1 MTGTIFN
8 IQRYSINDGPGIR
21 TTVFLKGCLL
31 HCKWCHNPESIS
43 PDKEILIREDRCIR
57 CGECFLRCNYF
68 AVKSLDGEYITD
80 QETCAQCGRCVEV
93 CFTDAR
99 AIVGKEMTV
108 DDVMNEVE
116 KDVIFY
122 NQSGGG
128 VTFSGGEP
136 FLQHEFLIE
145 LLKASKQK
153 NLHTAVD
160 TSGYISSEIL
170 QKASRFIDL
179 YLYDV
184 KTLDNNIHKSF
195 TGVSNKL
202 ILENL
207 KRLTE
212 WQKNI
217 IVRVP
222 LIPTLNDSLEAMQ
235 GIGYY
240 VASLKSINEIHLLPY
255 HRTGIEKYNRL
266 GVEYSFKKDLMISKE
281 NLNKFQDELLRY
293 IPTVVVGG

>member
-21 TTVFLKGCLL
+21 TTVFLKGCPLS
-31 HCKWCHNPESIS
+31 CKWCHNPESIS
-43 PDKEILIREDRCIR
+43 PDKEILIRENRCIR

-145 LLKASKQK
+145 LLKASKKK
-153 NLHTAVD
+153 NLHTAID
-160 TSGYISSEIL
+160 TSGFTSSEIL

-179 YLYDV
+179 YLYDI
-184 KTLDNNIHKSF
+184 KTLDDTLHKSF
-195 TGVSNKL
+195 TGVSNRL

-207 KRLTE
+207 KKLLE

-217 IVRVP
+217 IVRIP
-222 LIPTLNDSLEAMQ
+222 LIPGINNNLEQMRQIGKFISSLQQIQE
-235 GIGYY
+235 
-240 VASLKSINEIHLLPY
+240 VHVLPY

-281 NLNKFQDELLRY
+281 SLNKFQDELLRY
-293 IPTVVVGG
+293 IPTVVVGD

>member
-21 TTVFLKGCLL
+21 TTVFLKRCPL

-43 PDKEILIREDRCIR
+43 PGKEIIIREDRCIR

>member
-21 TTVFLKGCLL
+21 TTVFLKGCPLS
-31 HCKWCHNPESIS
+31 CKWCHNPESIS
-43 PDKEILIREDRCIR
+43 PGKEIIIREDRCIR

>member
-21 TTVFLKGCLL
+21 TTVFLKGCPLS
-31 HCKWCHNPESIS
+31 CKWCHNPESIS

>member
-1 MTGTIFN
+1 MTGMIFN
-8 IQRYSINDGPGIR
+8 IQRYSVNDGPGIR
-21 TTVFLKGCLL
+21 TTVFLKGCPL

-43 PDKEILIREDRCIR
+43 PGKEIIIREDRCIR
-57 CGECFLRCNYF
+57 CGECFLTCNYF
-68 AVKSLDGEYITD
+68 AVKDIDNKYISD
-80 QETCAQCGRCVEV
+80 REICVQCGRCIEV
-93 CFTDAR
+93 CYAEAR
-99 AIVGKEMTV
+99 ALAGKEITV
-108 DDVMNEVE
+108 DEVMNEVE
-116 KDVIFY
+116 KDIIFY

-128 VTFSGGEP
+128 VTYSGGEP

-145 LLKASKQK
+145 LLRASKQE
-153 NLHTAVD
+153 NLHTTVD
-160 TSGYISSEIL
+160 TSGYISYEIL

-184 KTLDNNIHKSF
+184 KTLDDTIHKSF

-207 KRLTE
+207 MRLAE

-222 LIPTLNDSLEAMQ
+222 LIPTVNDSLEAMQ
-235 GIGYY
+235 EIGCY

-255 HRTGIEKYNRL
+255 HPTGVEKYNRL

-281 NLNKFQDELLRY
+281 SLNKLQNELLRY
-293 IPTVVVGG
+293 IPTVVIGG